1 VSVIAPRRLRA
12 PPEDRLV
19 LAQPPLPEVGRLL
32 TANRQTLAGVRL
44 CILGRPFEE
53 LCRVARQAA
62 VGEAREYLRQA
73 GEPVPSFDDRSLLLA
88 GHQPELFHPGVWVKD
103 FALNGLAHAHG
114 ATPINLVVDNDT
126 AKTTALRVPL
136 GDLFRLPPS
145 APVASAPPHPVQ
157 VPFDRWEGEVPY
169 EERRVLDEALFAD
182 FPDRVARV
190 LAGWD
195 LQPLLPAFWAEARR
209 QAARTPLLGERFAA
223 ARRSLERA
231 WGCHNLE
238 LPVSRLCRTEPFA
251 WFVCD
256 LLAQLPRFH
265 DVYNTCLHEYRR
277 LYGLRSRSH
286 PVPDLA
292 AEDGWL
298 EVPLWA
304 WHPDRPRRG
313 RLMAR
318 PGPTAVQLRVEG
330 EAWPSLPLTPQ
341 GDPAPAVAAWR
352 ELERHGFKVRSR
364 ALTNTLYARLFL
376 GDLFMHGIGGA
387 KYDELT
393 DEIVRRFYGFE
404 PPGYLVLS
412 ATLLLPLPTPPAR
425 PASCAGLAR
434 CLRDLHCN
442 PQRHLDDGLAADLRA
457 AALAEQKLEWITR
470 TPRNGR
476 ERRERYRA
484 LQHLTAE
491 LRPYL
496 AQREGQVRQE
506 LARCDFQLQVN
517 AVLKR
522 RDYAFCLFP
531 EAALRPF
538 CTQFLLTRG

>member
-1 VSVIAPRRLRA
+1 VIAPRRLRA
-12 PPEDRLV
+12 PQGDRLV
-19 LAQPPLPEVGRLL
+19 MAQPPLNEAGRLL
-32 TANRQTLAGVRL
+32 ASNRQALAGVRL
-44 CILGRPFEE
+44 NILGRPLED
-53 LCRVARQAA
+53 LRRQARQAA
-62 VGEAREYLRQA
+62 VAAAREYLRQA
-73 GEPVPSFDDRSLLLA
+73 GEPIPPSDESSLLMA
-88 GHQPELFHPGVWVKD
+88 GHQPELFHPGVWVKH
-103 FALNGLAHAHG
+103 FALNDLARAHG
-114 ATPINLVVDNDT
+114 ATPLNLVVDNDT
-126 AKTTALRVPL
+126 AKTTALRVPP
-136 GDLFRLPPS
+136 GDLSR
-145 APVASAPPHPVQ
+145 APPPNTPCAGGSPRPTL
-157 VPFDRWEGEVPY
+157 VPFDRWEGEIPY
-169 EERRVLDEALFAD
+169 EERRVLDESLFAD
-182 FPDRVARV
+182 FPDRLAQV

-195 LQPLLPAFWAEARR
+195 LHPLLPAFWTEVQR

-223 ARRSLERA
+223 ARRALERS

-238 LPVSRLCRTEPFA
+238 LPVSHLCRTEPFA

-256 LLAQLPRFH
+256 LLARLPCFH

-277 LYGLRSRSH
+277 LYGIRSRSH

-304 WHPDRPRRG
+304 WRPERPRRG

-318 PGPTAVQLRVEG
+318 PGPTAVELRVEG
-330 EAWPSLPLTPQ
+330 ESWPSLPLTAQ
-341 GDPAPAVAAWR
+341 GDPTMAVAAWR

-376 GDLFMHGIGGA
+376 GDLFIHGIGGA

-412 ATLLLPLPTPPAR
+412 ATLLLPLATPPAH
-425 PASCAGLAR
+425 PADCSGLAQR
-434 CLRDLHCN
+434 LRDLHCN
-442 PQRHLDDGLAADLRA
+442 PQRHLDDGVAADPHA
-457 AALAEQKLEWITR
+457 AALAEQKQAWIARAPCTG
-470 TPRNGR
+470 P

-484 LQHLTAE
+484 LQHLTAD

-496 AQREGQVRQE
+496 AQRERQVRQE
-506 LARCDFQLQVN
+506 LVRCDFQRQVN

-531 EAALRPF
+531 ESVLRPF
-538 CTQFLLTRG
+538 CTRFLDPA